1 LTRRF
6 CLIRPDGVP
15 SNLQNF
21 HSKGFLVDTVSKS
34 ISPAMLAPV
43 VGSRAAPL
51 LIDVRRAE
59 AFAESD
65 YFLPGSI
72 RWDYNAGAAMPAELA
87 NAKRAVAY
95 CVKGAEVGINGAA
108 LLAQAN
114 LESHYL
120 EGGLRDWQA
129 AGFVIVKKRPD
140 LGVDGERVSRWV
152 TRARPKIDRIAC
164 PWLIRRFI
172 DPRAEFFYVPT
183 NEVFAFAKANN
194 AVAYD
199 IPGALLEHNGAACS
213 FDGFLHAFELVP
225 KVQTETSAGAVPQA
239 IATFGRAAAN
249 VVGDKLATKPT
260 ALEIVANIVR
270 GADTDALRLAPESAG
285 LLAISLGFSRMI
297 DDDHAM
303 LEAMMPVYDALYE
316 WAVQVVQGNIERHSW
331 SS

>member
-1 LTRRF
+1 MDTA
-6 CLIRPDGVP
+6 
-15 SNLQNF
+15 
-21 HSKGFLVDTVSKS
+21 SKP
-34 ISPAMLAPV
+34 ISPASLATV

-51 LIDVRRAE
+51 LIDVRKAE

-72 RWDYNAGAAMPAELA
+72 RWDYNADMAMPAELA

-95 CVKGAEVGINGAA
+95 CVKGAEVGIHGAA
-108 LLAQAN
+108 LLANANAN
-114 LESHYL
+114 LEAAYL

-129 AGFVIVKKRPD
+129 AGLVAVKKRPD

-183 NEVFAFAKANN
+183 KEVFDFAKANH

-199 IPGALLEHNGAACS
+199 IPGAPLEHDGAHCS
-213 FDGFLHAFELVP
+213 FDAFISAFEL
-225 KVQTETSAGAVPQA
+225 KSAVLN
-239 IATFGRAAAN
+239 R
-249 VVGDKLATKPT
+249 
-260 ALEIVANIVR
+260 VANIVR
-270 GADTDALRLAPESAG
+270 AADTDSLESSREAAG

-297 DDDHAM
+297 EDDHAM

-316 WAVQVVQGNIERHSW
+316 WAKTVESKTVEQHNWTPKDVGQ
-331 SS
+331 